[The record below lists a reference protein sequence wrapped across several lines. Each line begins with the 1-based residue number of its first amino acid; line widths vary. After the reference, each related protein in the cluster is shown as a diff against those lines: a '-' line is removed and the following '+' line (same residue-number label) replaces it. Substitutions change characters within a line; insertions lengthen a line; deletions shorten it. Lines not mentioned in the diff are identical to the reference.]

1 MKLIDLLRNVYMQTK
16 FTIMEYD
23 NDVIFINNELAFT
36 CKGNIRAHF
45 KPYLNYEIVF
55 ILADNKDK
63 LKIYVR

>member
-1 MKLIDLLRNVYMQTK
+1 MKLIDLLRNVYLQTK

-36 CKGNIRAHF
+36 CKGNIRTHF
-45 KPYLNYEIVF
+45 KPYLSHEIVF
-55 ILADNKDK
+55 ILAENKDK

>member
-1 MKLIDLLRNVYMQTK
+1 MKLIDLLRNVYLQTK

-23 NDVIFINNELAFT
+23 NDVIFIQNEYAFT
-36 CKGNIRAHF
+36 TKGNIRKNF

-55 ILADNKDK
+55 VLADNKDK